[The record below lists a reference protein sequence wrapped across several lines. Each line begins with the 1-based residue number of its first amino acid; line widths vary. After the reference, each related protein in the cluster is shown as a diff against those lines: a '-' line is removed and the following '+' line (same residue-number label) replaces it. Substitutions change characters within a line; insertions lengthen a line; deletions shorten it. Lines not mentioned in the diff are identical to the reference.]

1 MADRAVEVV
10 QIKTVDRHAWLAGQ
24 IDQIEMTL
32 TESIEQLSQ
41 QIDAANNS
49 RDETLRKIMWSAVGL
64 LIAVVTLLADA
75 LVGGL
80 VP

>member
-10 QIKTVDRHAWLAGQ
+10 QIRTVDRHAWLAGQ

-75 LVGGL
+75 LAGGL

>member
-1 MADRAVEVV
+1 MADRAREVV
-10 QIKTVDRHAWLAGQ
+10 QIKTVDRHEWLAGQ

-32 TESIEQLSQ
+32 TESIQQLSQ

-75 LVGGL
+75 LAGGL